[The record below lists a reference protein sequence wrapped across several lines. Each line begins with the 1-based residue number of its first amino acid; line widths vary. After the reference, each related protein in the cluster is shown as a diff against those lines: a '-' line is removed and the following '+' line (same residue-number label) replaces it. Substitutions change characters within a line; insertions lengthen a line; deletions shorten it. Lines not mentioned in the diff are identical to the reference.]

1 MKILDQL
8 DIINELYEL
17 IFYSRQLLVDN
28 YDFQSH
34 Q

>member
-17 IFYSRQLLVDN
+17 IFYSRQLLVYN
-28 YDFQSH
+28 YDF
-34 Q
+34 